1 MRRFPLVLTLG
12 TMAWFAGGQS
22 AWANPN
28 MVKNGDF
35 EQPTTLAESR
45 LSPTENEVI
54 FEIPGPNGFGR
65 VIARGQDV
73 GRDLQKTLK
82 VGYLRPGGS
91 SPGLMIDASDV
102 KARGSYE
109 ISVWLD
115 LLGQIRP
122 NRQYAYAITCPPA
135 GQNKPAPALEMMAPA
150 IWADGKLMGAKVN
163 LVWGKEKNQTADS
176 VVKRGVVKTPDFKYQ
191 TGGQALVLKLPRD
204 FKEQLYISRAS
215 FRELNPDILA
225 GKNPKMPTP
234 TRYITIDNV
243 IEEDVASALV
253 GATRALQQTQ
263 SPNGFWQA
271 GGVDESVELTANI
284 ISTLARRGVDL
295 DTRPMRKGMDWL
307 AEQEPTKTS
316 ALAARIELFARYA
329 PDKYRQTIAADML
342 RLVDGQFDD
351 GGWNES
357 CADDVQKDRKLHT
370 TNLETFTAITALQEA
385 HYAGFKAD
393 LRVWRK
399 AAGYWRKAQAR
410 DGGFRAK
417 LDDYGGLGEA
427 TTVANTAMGLAG
439 LYITLDMAFADSASR
454 CTQYLSNSAHR
465 ESIQQSL
472 AWMEKYYDEY
482 YKMLPTL
489 DAQPDVGFN
498 AAATIL
504 LTRYSGYREFRDKDV
519 FLTEAEN
526 LVRAFDPSSGLFAG
540 SLQLTSFALSF
551 LNDGG
556 APIVVQRIVLG
567 GSPDFR
573 LSRDV
578 VHMVRHLV
586 TERKRPLNWRETD
599 LEEDIAE
606 LLTVPL
612 LYIHVADSF
621 ELDDAEWNKLRDY
634 CFGGGTVVF
643 NIAEDAEDTRKQ
655 VEAGLAKVFPEY
667 RFHEI
672 SKKHAIW
679 GTDDDKLD
687 PIPGVR
693 GLGNGLK
700 DFVFLLPQDWS
711 CRLNTFAM
719 DEHPETF
726 AFFGRLLSYGLDGE
740 QPPESFAPSTW
751 ATGAAASERM
761 AISHMQVGDS
771 VPAYPD
777 LMATLDRSLRAE
789 YRLEIDH
796 AKMDES
802 SKPVALAWIS
812 CAGPNAMTDRQRD
825 SIRRRMDQG
834 AFIFAE
840 VLSGNT
846 NWAESFRSDL
856 LKIDPALSLRKM
868 PANHPLVTGRLDETF
883 GYDLRVAPLR
893 RALRADESLIPRMD
907 AYVLERGG
915 EEVGMFTVYDVA
927 SGLGYVM
934 YPECRGLMP
943 RASRQ
948 AAMNIVLYAMQRRLA
963 MN

>member
-316 ALAARIELFARYA
+316 ALAARIELFCPVCSGQVSPDHRGGHAA
-329 PDKYRQTIAADML
+329 PGRWPVRRR
-342 RLVDGQFDD
+342 RL
-351 GGWNES
+351 E
-357 CADDVQKDRKLHT
+357 RKLRGRRT
-370 TNLETFTAITALQEA
+370 ERPQ
-385 HYAGFKAD
+385 
-393 LRVWRK
+393 
-399 AAGYWRKAQAR
+399 AAYDQPR
-410 DGGFRAK
+410 D
-417 LDDYGGLGEA
+417 
-427 TTVANTAMGLAG
+427 
-439 LYITLDMAFADSASR
+439 I
-454 CTQYLSNSAHR
+454 HR
-465 ESIQQSL
+465 HH
-472 AWMEKYYDEY
+472 
-482 YKMLPTL
+482 
-489 DAQPDVGFN
+489 G
-498 AAATIL
+498 
-504 LTRYSGYREFRDKDV
+504 
-519 FLTEAEN
+519 
-526 LVRAFDPSSGLFAG
+526 FAG
-540 SLQLTSFALSF
+540 SALRRF
-551 LNDGG
+551 
-556 APIVVQRIVLG
+556 Q
-567 GSPDFR
+567 
-573 LSRDV
+573 SRS
-578 VHMVRHLV
+578 
-586 TERKRPLNWRETD
+586 E
-599 LEEDIAE
+599 
-606 LLTVPL
+606 
-612 LYIHVADSF
+612 
-621 ELDDAEWNKLRDY
+621 
-634 CFGGGTVVF
+634 
-643 NIAEDAEDTRKQ
+643 
-655 VEAGLAKVFPEY
+655 GLAE
-667 RFHEI
+667 
-672 SKKHAIW
+672 
-679 GTDDDKLD
+679 G
-687 PIPGVR
+687 R
-693 GLGNGLK
+693 GLLAK
-700 DFVFLLPQDWS
+700 S
-711 CRLNTFAM
+711 TSA
-719 DEHPETF
+719 
-726 AFFGRLLSYGLDGE
+726 GRWVS
-740 QPPESFAPSTW
+740 
-751 ATGAAASERM
+751 
-761 AISHMQVGDS
+761 
-771 VPAYPD
+771 
-777 LMATLDRSLRAE
+777 
-789 YRLEIDH
+789 
-796 AKMDES
+796 
-802 SKPVALAWIS
+802 
-812 CAGPNAMTDRQRD
+812 RQA
-825 SIRRRMDQG
+825 RR
-834 AFIFAE
+834 
-840 VLSGNT
+840 
-846 NWAESFRSDL
+846 
-856 LKIDPALSLRKM
+856 
-868 PANHPLVTGRLDETF
+868 
-883 GYDLRVAPLR
+883 LR
-893 RALRADESLIPRMD
+893 RAGRSHHGSQYRDGAGGSLHH
-907 AYVLERGG
+907 
-915 EEVGMFTVYDVA
+915 VGHGF
-927 SGLGYVM
+927 
-934 YPECRGLMP
+934 
-943 RASRQ
+943 
-948 AAMNIVLYAMQRRLA
+948 RR
-963 MN
+963 